1 MVANET
7 LVRILSHV
15 EKLMRHATKF
25 VTRNAKSLVLLSI
38 PIAISVFLLVVWNRI
53 RRKSRSTKVMEL
65 NCWFCNTDNMVNV
78 KEKEEWYCKKCD
90 QYNGFTRSGDYNKEI
105 AEMYAKCAESSLPK
119 HGNQRL
125 DSNSVTSGYKL
136 CDACNKMQILKV
148 KQLAAFIPR
157 NETFYE
163 YEVEEYKHQ
172 LERRYKLCNACSR
185 SLKRYLDDQDMQIKD
200 TYGKD
205 IAQYHQISDED
216 EREDR
221 KKTLNKQRKKRKR
234 TFINLS
240 FLWPSSLLGLIS
252 LACAIFLCLTWLS
265 GHFKVKLSS
274 LAYTGC
280 IARFFLWLLN
290 PLSKRKLLYLLI
302 WTFLSALLAAP
313 AILKLKLMAPLI
325 IFLLIIELWNSM
337 WTGVIIATTF
347 NTFAR
352 LMKRKDSLSKLK
364 KLPKKRSPKVQKELK
379 KEIKNQLVVVHQQKP
394 NQDNIDGRI
403 DVLSLGL
410 TDSEDDTKQGSRVKV
425 SKSWYAS
432 ACRFVGEAEDNDI
445 QNEGSKNGE
454 QGFQL
459 YPSKLLS
466 SSVNKTKTNKSNPLK
481 KESSQYKT
489 DHLNRESGQRS
500 ANLPQQRIKQQLQ
513 EDSDVLDHTK
523 KKIKGSQKSQSSKCT
538 LMKYFCMGL
547 LAITLFCSIA
557 LNVYLLKRDRRLSFS

>member
-221 KKTLNKQRKKRKR
+221 KKTLLIRPD
-234 TFINLS
+234 II
-240 FLWPSSLLGLIS
+240 GLCNIP
-252 LACAIFLCLTWLS
+252 
-265 GHFKVKLSS
+265 
-274 LAYTGC
+274 
-280 IARFFLWLLN
+280 LLN
-290 PLSKRKLLYLLI
+290 
-302 WTFLSALLAAP
+302 LA
-313 AILKLKLMAPLI
+313 
-325 IFLLIIELWNSM
+325 
-337 WTGVIIATTF
+337 V
-347 NTFAR
+347 R

-523 KKIKGSQKSQSSKCT
+523 KKIKGRET
-538 LMKYFCMGL
+538 AVMKTTVRHF
-547 LAITLFCSIA
+547 
-557 LNVYLLKRDRRLSFS
+557 